1 MFGAVVL
8 TAGFFLGWPGRS
20 RNSRTGAGALSAIIA
35 IGIFY
40 FSVVYLPDTRLRD
53 LFFAMAI
60 ALLVVTVR
68 TLIRSQI
75 EIRHSGQTPP
85 SSP

>member
-1 MFGAVVL
+1 MLGAVVL

-20 RNSRTGAGALSAIIA
+20 RNSRTGAGGLSAIIA
-35 IGIFY
+35 IGVFY
-40 FSVVYLPDTRLRD
+40 FSVASLPDTRLRD
-53 LFFAMAI
+53 LFLAMTI
-60 ALLVVTVR
+60 AMLVVAVR

-85 SSP
+85 LSP